1 MSLVTNL
8 FVHPIPSPRL
18 LYTRPIGPCIEEL
31 HRLAYNKAFEAFEL
45 KINGKQVVWSESYYD
60 RLANTVGGGKPK
72 MKYHFNTEVQ
82 QWPTPKDRDVPT
94 TDAEKDSLVDDLQ
107 DAKTEFYKE
116 IVEEVAVARP
126 GVLALLDEAIAD
138 PNIKVGICSAA
149 TKGGFD
155 KIVNAIVG
163 KDRLEKLDVCLAG
176 DMVKEKKPSPMI
188 YNMASE
194 IIDVDPSK
202 CIVIEDSIVGLKAAK
217 GANMNC
223 IVTYTPN
230 SKNGDFYGTGADA
243 VVPDLGKI
251 TLKDVF
257 ASLVSGEGAFG
268 ILEGIREEQVV
279 NV

>member
-1 MSLVTNL
+1 MTGASLILTFLLVFVGCVVAFLPSSPKAFRRQSHDVAMTVSPSDTFALL
-8 FVHPIPSPRL
+8 FDCDGVIVE
-18 LYTRPIGPCIEEL
+18 TEEL
-31 HRLAYNKAFEAFEL
+31 HRLAYNKAFESFEL

-149 TKGGFD
+149 TK
-155 KIVNAIVG
+155 
-163 KDRLEKLDVCLAG
+163 R
-176 DMVKEKKPSPMI
+176 
-188 YNMASE
+188 
-194 IIDVDPSK
+194 
-202 CIVIEDSIVGLKAAK
+202 
-217 GANMNC
+217 
-223 IVTYTPN
+223 
-230 SKNGDFYGTGADA
+230 
-243 VVPDLGKI
+243 
-251 TLKDVF
+251 
-257 ASLVSGEGAFG
+257 
-268 ILEGIREEQVV
+268 
-279 NV
+279 